1 MGTTRGDRK
10 KGIRTRGK
18 GARGKGTNGENKE
31 EIDIGLEKGTIG
43 ERAREQEGNEHDK
56 QNTPRYRRRR
66 RIKNWEQ

>member
-18 GARGKGTNGENKE
+18 GARGIGTNGENKE

-43 ERAREQEGNEHDK
+43 ERARGKRTRQTEHAQVGGEGE
-56 QNTPRYRRRR
+56 
-66 RIKNWEQ
+66 